1 MEKYLKYYNFDP
13 IQLIYCGNGSERYF
27 RLLAFDNSRYD
38 NRIDERWL
46 LANNPAAILESLS
59 LQPDSPC
66 KVTLKTEYANHRF
79 TFQSYD
85 SQARRH
91 HGRWSSFS
99 WFTFHWGFA
108 RFSVSNDTLDHFQRD
123 LRQHLQNP
131 TQTIASRT

>member
-13 IQLIYCGNGSERYF
+13 IQLIYCGKGSERYF
-27 RLLAFDNSRYD
+27 RLLVFDNSRYD
-38 NRIDERWL
+38 NRINEQWL
-46 LANNPAAILESLS
+46 LANDPTPSLESLRQ
-59 LQPDSPC
+59 LPDSSRRIA
-66 KVTLKTEYANHRF
+66 LRTEYANHRF

-108 RFSVSNDTLDHFQRD
+108 RFSVSNGTLDRFQRD
-123 LRQHLQNP
+123 LRQHLID
-131 TQTIASRT
+131 QTIANRT